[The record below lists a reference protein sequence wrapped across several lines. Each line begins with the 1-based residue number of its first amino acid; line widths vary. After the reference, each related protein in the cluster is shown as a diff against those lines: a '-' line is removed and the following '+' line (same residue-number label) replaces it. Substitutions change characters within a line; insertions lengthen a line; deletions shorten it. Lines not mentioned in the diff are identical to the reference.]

1 MPKSSIFAS
10 PKRKD
15 SYPDRD
21 LDCQLA
27 LEEIFHAVV
36 EEAEDAGWSER
47 EVCDALIELA
57 HNHWLAVDAKDT
69 MFEDAVGVILR
80 KPKAPPLH

>member
-10 PKRKD
+10 PKRKG

-21 LDCQLA
+21 LDCQQA
-27 LEEIFHAVV
+27 LEDIFRAVV

-47 EVCDALIELA
+47 EVSDALIELA
-57 HNHWLAVDAKDT
+57 HHHWLALDAKDT
-69 MFEDAVGVILR
+69 MFEDAAGVILR

>member
-1 MPKSSIFAS
+1 MLKSSIFAS

-27 LEEIFHAVV
+27 LEEIFHALV

-57 HNHWLAVDAKDT
+57 HNHWLALDAKDM
-69 MFEDAVGVILR
+69 MFEDAAGVILR
-80 KPKAPPLH
+80 KPKAPALH